1 MKLTQTMQA
10 AAVHAQR
17 HGGALVRHP
26 GGFWYGAAQDL
37 QRDSKHFGTP
47 TVQALV
53 SRGVAE
59 YTEWQEGRN
68 GKFPIRADVSA

>member
-1 MKLTQTMQA
+1 MKLTPTMQA
-10 AAVHAQR
+10 AVNHAQK
-17 HGGALVRHP
+17 HGGALVRWP
-26 GGFWYGAAQDL
+26 GGFWYAVDQQG
-37 QRDSKHFGTP
+37 SGYSFGTP